1 MTARGRCLQQG
12 VSCLSV
18 VVVVVVVLV
27 VLVVYYNNEHEEL
40 IGYPQSKRAQAT
52 LGAIAAACWPTLTRG
67 HTGSGQ
73 ARGRE
78 G

>member
-1 MTARGRCLQQG
+1 MTERGRCLQQG

-40 IGYPQSKRAQAT
+40 IGYPQSK
-52 LGAIAAACWPTLTRG
+52 
-67 HTGSGQ
+67 
-73 ARGRE
+73 
-78 G
+78 

>member
-1 MTARGRCLQQG
+1 MLHFAKLICLIELIKAARSAVEREGECDRERGRGLQQG

-40 IGYPQSKRAQAT
+40 IGYPQSK
-52 LGAIAAACWPTLTRG
+52 
-67 HTGSGQ
+67 
-73 ARGRE
+73 
-78 G
+78 

>member
-1 MTARGRCLQQG
+1 MTARGRGLQQG

>member
-1 MTARGRCLQQG
+1 MLHFAKIICLIELIKAARSAVERERETRRDCDKERGRGLQQG

-40 IGYPQSKRAQAT
+40 IGYPQSK
-52 LGAIAAACWPTLTRG
+52 
-67 HTGSGQ
+67 
-73 ARGRE
+73 
-78 G
+78 